1 MGSLQARE
9 MAELGADNIEQAL
22 AWHLQSNHF
31 PPIPTTMVKPCL
43 EAIDAYW
50 EDDLDKLIS
59 LPEGV
64 GYRGLTVA
72 PARAI
77 IINHHLDPWCADTD
91 DEWEE

>member
-1 MGSLQARE
+1 MGSLQANE
-9 MAELGADNIEQAL
+9 MAEIFAENIEQAL
-22 AWHLQSNHF
+22 EWHLKSNHF
-31 PPIPTTMVKPCL
+31 PPVPASMVQPCL

-50 EDDLDKLIS
+50 EDDLERLIS

-77 IINHHLDPWCADTD
+77 IINHHLDPWLSDG
-91 DEWEE
+91 EEE

>member
-1 MGSLQARE
+1 MGNLQARE

-43 EAIDAYW
+43 AAIDAYW
-50 EDDLDKLIS
+50 EDDLDKLIP

-72 PARAI
+72 PARDI
-77 IINHHLDPWCADTD
+77 IIQHHLDAWCD
-91 DEWEE
+91 DSEYEE

>member
-1 MGSLQARE
+1 MGNMQARE

-43 EAIDAYW
+43 AAIDAYW
-50 EDDLDKLIS
+50 EDDLDKLIP

-77 IINHHLDPWCADTD
+77 IINHHLDAWCD
-91 DEWEE
+91 DSEYEE

>member
-1 MGSLQARE
+1 MGSMQARE

-43 EAIDAYW
+43 AAIDAYW
-50 EDDLDKLIS
+50 EDDLDKLIP

-77 IINHHLDPWCADTD
+77 IINHHLDAWCTD
-91 DEWEE
+91 EEDF